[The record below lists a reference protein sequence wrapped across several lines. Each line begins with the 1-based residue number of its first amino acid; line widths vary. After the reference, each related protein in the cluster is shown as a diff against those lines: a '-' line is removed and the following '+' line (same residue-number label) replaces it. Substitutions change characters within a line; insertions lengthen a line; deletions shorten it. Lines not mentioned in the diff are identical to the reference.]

1 MEKRNWLRKLKSW
14 QIGAIIGGVVGV
26 VDTVITLVKE
36 ELWRSVAV
44 FFFALIFVSFL
55 ITKFGMTASFFT
67 VIIAPLLIT
76 ISHFLIK
83 IYIRKGEPYKPK
95 KLSAKTVA
103 EFLASLSLIFII
115 LGLMGIS
122 LRGEASNES
131 LILLGICPFLLVV
144 SLIWC
149 YKLKGVK

>member
-1 MEKRNWLRKLKSW
+1 MDE
-14 QIGAIIGGVVGV
+14 I
-26 VDTVITLVKE
+26 VKE

-55 ITKFGMTASFFT
+55 ITKFGLPASFFT
-67 VIIAPLLIT
+67 VIVVPLLIT

-83 IYIRKGEPYKPK
+83 IYIRRGEVYKPK

-115 LGLMGIS
+115 IGLMGIS
-122 LRGEASNES
+122 LRSEVSDES
-131 LILLGICPFLLVV
+131 LIWLGICSFLLFA

-149 YKLKGVK
+149 YKLRKMR

>member
-1 MEKRNWLRKLKSW
+1 MDE
-14 QIGAIIGGVVGV
+14 I
-26 VDTVITLVKE
+26 VKE

-55 ITKFGMTASFFT
+55 TTKFGLTASFFT
-67 VIIAPLLIT
+67 VIVVPILIT
-76 ISHFLIK
+76 ISHFMIK
-83 IYIRKGEPYKPK
+83 IYIRRGEVYKPK

-122 LRGEASNES
+122 LRGEVSNKSIIWLGFCFFLFVAS
-131 LILLGICPFLLVV
+131 LIR
-144 SLIWC
+144 C